1 MFDSTTIGK
10 WIMLAGL
17 IVMLVGG
24 AIWLVGRF
32 GMPLG
37 RLPGDIRIE
46 GKNFSFYFPI
56 ATSLLLSLILTLAL
70 NLIARFW
77 RK

>member
-1 MFDSTTIGK
+1 MFDTTTIGK
-10 WIMLAGL
+10 WLIVAGFV
-17 IVMLVGG
+17 VMLVGG
-24 AIWLVGRF
+24 VFWLVGRF
-32 GMPLG
+32 GLPLG

-56 ATSLLLSLILTLAL
+56 ATSIILSLLLTLAL
-70 NLIARFW
+70 NIIARFW

>member
-1 MFDSTTIGK
+1 MFDATTIGK

-17 IVMLVGG
+17 VVVLVGG
-24 AIWLVGRF
+24 AVWLVGRL
-32 GMPLG
+32 GLPLG

-56 ATSLLLSLILTLAL
+56 ATSILFSLLLTAAI
-70 NLIARFW
+70 NLIARLW

>member
-1 MFDSTTIGK
+1 MFDMTTIGK
-10 WIMLAGL
+10 WIMLAGF
-17 IVMLVGG
+17 IVVLVGG
-24 AIWLVGRF
+24 GVWLVGRL
-32 GMPLG
+32 GLPLG

-56 ATSLLLSLILTLAL
+56 ATSILLSLGLTL
-70 NLIARFW
+70 LINILAHLG